1 MVNSFDKK
9 GLLFSIRALLIVTL
23 LFVGAKYLP
32 DYVFNNS
39 YLKDSLVSN
48 SEKAIWAQQMTASII
63 SARESVLG
71 YNPQEIKIGFVG
83 DIMLDRGVLYM
94 INKYGGGDYSFIFEN
109 IKDDLLQYDF
119 LVGNLEGPVS
129 DKGYDGQDLY
139 SFRMDPQIID
149 LLKGLNF
156 KVLSVA
162 NNHINNWRET
172 AMEDTF
178 NRLSSAG
185 VLYPG
190 GGMNEDEAYS
200 AKTFDIKDTKIAF
213 LSFSEFGKGDYEA
226 VGSGSGIAVISEE
239 KLKKSIDLARENAD
253 LVIVMFHFG
262 TEYQTEQ
269 NSYQEKYAKLAVD
282 FGADL
287 VVGTHPHVIQNLE
300 KYKNTYIA
308 YSLGNFVFDQYFSEE
323 TMVGGLFE
331 VYILDKKID
340 NVSLKTIKLNK
351 SYQPD
356 LI

>member
-1 MVNSFDKK
+1 MTSNFDKN
-9 GLLFSIRALLIVTL
+9 GFYFLLKT
-23 LFVGAKYLP
+23 LFVVAFLFTVARYMP
-32 DYVFNNS
+32 FFVFNTTS
-39 YLKDSLVSN
+39 LKDPMISN
-48 SEKAIWAQQMTASII
+48 AEKAIWAEQMTASVIL
-63 SARESVLG
+63 AREEET
-71 YNPQEIKIGFVG
+71 PADTIKIGFVG

-94 INKYGGGDYSFIFEN
+94 INKNGGGDYNFIFEN
-109 IKDDLLQYDF
+109 IKSDLLQNYDF

-162 NNHINNWRET
+162 NNHINNWRKD

-178 NRLSSAG
+178 TRLSDTG
-185 VLYPG
+185 ILYPG

-200 AKTFDIKDTKIAF
+200 ARILDIKGTKIAF
-213 LSFSEFGKGDYEA
+213 LSFSEFGEGDYDA
-226 VGSGSGIAVISEE
+226 VGDNSGVAVISRE
-239 KLKKSIDLARENAD
+239 KIKSSIDSARENVD
-253 LVIVMFHFG
+253 VVIVMFHFG

-269 NSYQEKYAKLAVD
+269 NNYQEKYARLAVD
-282 FGADL
+282 YGADL
-287 VVGTHPHVIQNLE
+287 IVGTHPHVIQGLE
-300 KYKNTYIA
+300 KYRNTNIA

-323 TMVGGLFE
+323 TMTGGLLE

-340 NVSLKTIKLNK
+340 DVSLKTIKLNK
-351 SYQPD
+351 NYQPE